1 MTKPI
6 FCEVNKACYYKPTK
20 VLFLMLPTPIKHQ
33 NRKEKIPSI
42 NWEIKDSVSPEFQR
56 EDTVHNFCITVA
68 EFQNCI

>member
-1 MTKPI
+1 MLLQAYKGTI
-6 FCEVNKACYYKPTK
+6 FNATNTNK
-20 VLFLMLPTPIKHQ
+20 TPKS
-33 NRKEKIPSI
+33 KKKIPSI